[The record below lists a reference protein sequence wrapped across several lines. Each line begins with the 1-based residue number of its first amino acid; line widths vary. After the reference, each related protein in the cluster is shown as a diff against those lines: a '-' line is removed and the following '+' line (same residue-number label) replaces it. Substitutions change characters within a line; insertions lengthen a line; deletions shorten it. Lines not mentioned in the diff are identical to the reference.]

1 MIKKPITIQLSTGL
15 EARPVAQLVQVAS
28 QFNSEIYVEI
38 GQKKVNAKSIMGM
51 MSLRL
56 LPGEEITVVTDGS
69 DEVAAAQ
76 GMETFFDN
84 VKNQ

>member
-1 MIKKPITIQLSTGL
+1 
-15 EARPVAQLVQVAS
+15 
-28 QFNSEIYVEI
+28 
-38 GQKKVNAKSIMGM
+38 M